1 MTKCKEVSRKIAG
14 GEYTEASWR
23 ERFSIR
29 FHLLLC
35 RFCRRYAAQL
45 QVIGAVARDLNGPQ
59 SDDASRL
66 KQLELQ
72 ILERGR
78 GVRKDHGENQ

>member
-1 MTKCKEVSRKIAG
+1 MTKCKEVSWKIASG
-14 GEYTEASWR
+14 QYADADWR
-23 ERFSIR
+23 EHFAIR

-45 QVIGAVARDLNGPQ
+45 QVIGAGARDLHGPQ

-78 GVRKDHGENQ
+78 GVRKDYWKDQ